1 MTSKGSRHRKRRP
14 KYRVGEPPGTLTT
27 YPNGLAPS
35 LHLIAY
41 GPEGYKEI
49 EQPNL
54 DNVADLRKQWPV
66 VWLNVDGLG
75 DADTLTKLGRVFDI
89 HRLAL
94 EDLITMHQ
102 RAKTEDYGNRLFV
115 VVRMLES
122 GETAQTEQLSIFLG
136 EGFVVTFQ
144 EHSGDC
150 LDPLRKRIRE
160 GLGRVRTMGPDYLAY
175 CIIDTVVD
183 AYFPYLDE
191 VSDKLDALEDDA
203 LSRPGPEIATR
214 IHEAKRN
221 LLVLR
226 RAMAPM
232 REALSMLLQAG
243 SSHMT
248 ETTRVYLR
256 DCYDHSI
263 MLLEM
268 IESYRELVGSLLDV
282 YLSSVSN
289 RMNEIMKVLTL
300 IATIFI
306 PLSFLTGIY
315 GMNFDPEASSW
326 NMPELQMRYGYPV
339 FLGIAGGVAAFQLFM
354 FWKRGWLS
362 SSPAKKARVKPSDGD
377 VAP

>member
-1 MTSKGSRHRKRRP
+1 MASKGSRHRNRRP
-14 KYRVGEPPGTLTT
+14 KYRVGEPPGTLKTD
-27 YPNGLAPS
+27 PNALPPS
-35 LHLIAY
+35 LHIIAY
-41 GPEGYKEI
+41 GPESYREI
-49 EQPNL
+49 EEPNL

-66 VWLNVDGLG
+66 VWLNIDGIG
-75 DADTLTKLGRVFDI
+75 DADTLMRLGRVFDI

-94 EDLITMHQ
+94 EDLVTVHQ

-115 VVRMLES
+115 IVRMLES
-122 GETAQTEQLSIFLG
+122 GEAAHTEQLSIFLG
-136 EGFVVTFQ
+136 NGFVVTFQ
-144 EHSGDC
+144 EHPGDC

-160 GLGRVRTMGPDYLAY
+160 GLGRVRTMGADYLAY

-183 AYFPYLDE
+183 AFFPYLDDL
-191 VSDKLDALEDDA
+191 SDKLDTLEDDA
-203 LSRPGPEIATR
+203 LSRPGPDIAAR

-232 REALSMLLQAG
+232 REALSMLLQDTH
-243 SSHMT
+243 HMT
-248 ETTRVYLR
+248 DATRMYLR

-263 MLLEM
+263 MLLDM

-315 GMNFDPEASSW
+315 GMNFDPEVSPW

-339 FLGIAGGVAAFQLFM
+339 FLGIAGAVAAFQLFM
-354 FWKRGWLS
+354 FWRHGWLS
-362 SSPAKKARVKPSDGD
+362 SSPAKKARVKSSDGD
-377 VAP
+377 AAP